1 MRHNRMGQGGT
12 SETLVTASRHTMQY
26 FKPAGAFFVGDC
38 MPFSHDGVFHVFYLL
53 DENHHQG
60 NGGLGG
66 HQWAHLSTT
75 DLAHWTHHPLA
86 LPMTEPWE
94 GSICTGSVFPHAG
107 LFKAFYA
114 VRKPDRTQH
123 LCLATSRDGIT
134 FAKQAGNP
142 FLSAPAGFRAT
153 DCRDPF
159 VFRDEEGRY
168 HMLVTSWR
176 SESPLHDHGGCLLR
190 FESADLATWKGPSV
204 FLEPGGRAGWG
215 GVPECPDLF
224 FWKGWYYLLFGLD
237 LQTHYRMSRSPFGPW
252 TAPAV
257 DTLGTRMEAVMKT
270 ASFGN
275 DRRIGAAWVAERRD
289 GKDGGD
295 RLWGGNLVL
304 RELVQNA
311 DGTLGTRM
319 PPEAELPAV
328 AAIHPSFRALTSGA
342 LLDGGTLRIEAP
354 QTEEVAALDGLP
366 LRYRLACRVT
376 ARAGT
381 ACFGLGLK
389 GAGDFAAKVDLTFR
403 PERRTVSLATQVA
416 ECVEELRRPFDLE
429 VVVHGDIV
437 DVCVAGR
444 RCLVDRLPE
453 HVGDRL
459 FLTCVGGNVAF
470 EALSVCRL

>member
-1 MRHNRMGQGGT
+1 
-12 SETLVTASRHTMQY
+12 MQY
-26 FKPAGAFFVGDC
+26 FKPEGAFFVGDC
-38 MPFSHDGVFHVFYLL
+38 MPFSHDGVFHVFFLL

-94 GSICTGSVFPHAG
+94 GSICTGSVFHHEG
-107 LFKAFYA
+107 QFKAFYA

-123 LCLATSRDGIT
+123 LCLAASRDGIA

-159 VFRDEEGRY
+159 VFRDEEGHC

-176 SESPLHDHGGCLLR
+176 SESPLHDRGGCLLR
-190 FESADLATWKGPSV
+190 FESADLETWKGPSV
-204 FLEPGGRAGWG
+204 FLEPGGGSGWG

-224 FWKGWYYLLFGLD
+224 FWKGWHYLLFGLD

-270 ASFGN
+270 APFGN
-275 DRRIGAAWVAERRD
+275 DRRIGAAWVAARRD
-289 GKDGGD
+289 DKDGGD

-311 DGTLGTRM
+311 DGTLGTRT
-319 PPEAELPAV
+319 PPEVALPAIKTLRPAFV
-328 AAIHPSFRALTSGA
+328 PLTRGVSS
-342 LLDGGTLRIEAP
+342 DGGVIRIDAP
-354 QTEEVAALDGLP
+354 QSEGVAALVGLP
-366 LRYRLACRVT
+366 LRYRLTCRVT
-376 ARAGT
+376 ACEGSAS
-381 ACFGLGLK
+381 FSLGLK
-389 GAGDFAAKVDLTFR
+389 GSGAFESKVDLTFR
-403 PERRTVSLATQVA
+403 PQRRTATLATQVA
-416 ECVEELRRPFDLE
+416 ECVEELRQPFELE
-429 VVVHGDIV
+429 VVVSGDIV
-437 DVCVAGR
+437 DVCIAGR
-444 RCLVDRLPE
+444 RCLIDRLPE
-453 HVGDRL
+453 RTGDRL
-459 FLTCVGGNVAF
+459 FLSCINGGVAF
-470 EALSVCRL
+470 VRLSVDCL